1 MFNLT
6 CCKFVRFKENTL
18 THYFQNHQSKQIKHP
33 PQCHLYEECPLRD
46 GIQGWNQG
54 GEVQLLAK
62 MFEFRHSVGYNPDR
76 KIESPYP
83 SSDQI
88 PHIGKKEKVS
98 LIAQRQILPKF
109 LVTTCIFNQKHYL
122 FEKFLGTKSR
132 NTKQFP
138 VGLSPKIILLYR
150 TSDQKLPL
158 LCCCFV
164 APTRCGLFHHSL
176 NLCRKP

>member
-109 LVTTCIFNQKHYL
+109 LVTTCIFNQNHYL

-150 TSDQKLPL
+150 TSDQKLSL
-158 LCCCFV
+158 L
-164 APTRCGLFHHSL
+164 
-176 NLCRKP
+176 

>member
-88 PHIGKKEKVS
+88 PHIGKKGISKS
-98 LIAQRQILPKF
+98 SQTNQPKF
-109 LVTTCIFNQKHYL
+109 LLTTCIFNQNHYL

-150 TSDQKLPL
+150 TSDQKLSL
-158 LCCCFV
+158 L
-164 APTRCGLFHHSL
+164 
-176 NLCRKP
+176 